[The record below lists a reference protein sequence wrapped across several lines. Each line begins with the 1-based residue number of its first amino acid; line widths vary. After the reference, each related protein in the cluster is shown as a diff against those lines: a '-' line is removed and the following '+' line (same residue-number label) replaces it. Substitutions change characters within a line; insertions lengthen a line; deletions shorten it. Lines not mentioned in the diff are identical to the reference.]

1 MATPAGQRAA
11 VPSPMTNSTPSKST
25 PTAADCRVV
34 IDQPVVQALLQLVL
48 GDAHYPIHGYLGG
61 RRLQEQST
69 TAAHTTDY
77 LHIQLFFPGRRV
89 VGTGHQGSA
98 STPVEERAKSAD
110 LWPGQETPIN
120 AQGLGDWA
128 HAETEFGAPHAE
140 SMEAAHR
147 HFESVGLDMLGA
159 YLNTIGQSPYPQDGV
174 PPAIHALPSPS
185 VGEQLRRLAETGRPT
200 ITAKWI
206 YLVLAPPSFPV
217 PTPECPPVLRNY
229 VSLYHILPEAL
240 SPDSNGV
247 NGGSRSGN
255 GSSAPPFSPT
265 EGPSAAPSLS
275 NPLITP
281 PSACPSLR
289 PILHLAIN
297 PLSQV
302 PPSVFRQSKLA
313 LLTALDELKQAY
325 AERQTETLPDNP
337 STCLEY
343 NSKASQFLS
352 HLYAFLSSGGAEHI
366 RWIDQE
372 YTQLATAKL
381 HLKSQIA
388 QRLAKLR
395 EAWEHELNE
404 NPVKGTDLSPV
415 SSAQSFTRFLSQA
428 QQQHATPTG
437 NARGCPEAPGPEE
450 LDERVY
456 WLDPLPAI
464 TSMASPY
471 PQTKANQLESDR
483 QISGPSQVGS
493 FDTVGPTSI
502 SNDPGPF
509 LHSPAQLQK
518 PRSSK
523 ETAKG
528 RD

>member
-147 HFESVGLDMLGA
+147 HFESVGLDLLGA
-159 YLNTIGQSPYPQDGV
+159 YLNTI
-174 PPAIHALPSPS
+174 
-185 VGEQLRRLAETGRPT
+185 
-200 ITAKWI
+200 
-206 YLVLAPPSFPV
+206 
-217 PTPECPPVLRNY
+217 
-229 VSLYHILPEAL
+229 
-240 SPDSNGV
+240 
-247 NGGSRSGN
+247 
-255 GSSAPPFSPT
+255 
-265 EGPSAAPSLS
+265 
-275 NPLITP
+275 
-281 PSACPSLR
+281 
-289 PILHLAIN
+289 
-297 PLSQV
+297 
-302 PPSVFRQSKLA
+302 A

-343 NSKASQFLS
+343 NSKASRFLS